1 MKRTRLERREFWNPF
16 YCNGKEVSFIEFT
29 ENGEPVGTINQGWFN
44 GGSSNNVYKFIE
56 LPFDV
61 KNKRTYSNKV
71 EAFMIKAQNDYKNGY
86 KLVLP
91 VELLPNF
98 FLSKNVKEYETKTEI
113 CYTDYISFTATA
125 NKSEY
130 IKDDIKGIVRKYTG
144 EKTHTIKAKI
154 NWRYEKT
161 ELGEQLN
168 SFQQAAKSV
177 GISLTMG
184 QFQELQK
191 VFNISLK

>member
-1 MKRTRLERREFWNPF
+1 MKRTVLERREFWNPF

-29 ENGEPVGTINQGWFN
+29 ENGKPVGPINHGWFN
-44 GGSSNNVYKFIE
+44 GSGSNNVYKFIE
-56 LPFDV
+56 LPFEV
-61 KNKRTYSNKV
+61 KNKRTYSSKA
-71 EAFMIKAQNDYKNGY
+71 EAFIIKAQDDCRNGY

-113 CYTDYISFTATA
+113 WYTDYISFTATA

-130 IKDDIKGIVRKYTG
+130 IKDDIKGVIRKYTG

-154 NWRYEKT
+154 NWRIEKT

-191 VFNISLK
+191 IFNISLK